1 MEVLESVRDAIFK
14 DLIAM
19 TYYRPKKNSIE
30 ICILK
35 EDYVLNSN
43 IISLQLYED
52 IVENVNECLSKL
64 QKLGLNI
71 TINQRIKDLNTIFTI
86 NHSQEEVYTIFKLY
100 GIL

>member
-71 TINQRIKDLNTIFTI
+71 TINQRIKDLNAIFTI

>member
-52 IVENVNECLSKL
+52 IVENINECLSKL

-71 TINQRIKDLNTIFTI
+71 TINQRIKDLNAIFTI

>member
-43 IISLQLYED
+43 IISLQLYKD
-52 IVENVNECLSKL
+52 IVENINECLSKL

-71 TINQRIKDLNTIFTI
+71 TINQQIKDLNAIFTI

>member
-43 IISLQLYED
+43 IISLQLYKD
-52 IVENVNECLSKL
+52 IVENIKECLSKL

-71 TINQRIKDLNTIFTI
+71 TINQQIKDLNAIFTI

>member
-35 EDYVLNSN
+35 EDYVLNCN

-86 NHSQEEVYTIFKLY
+86 NHSQEEVYTIFKLS

>member
-14 DLIAM
+14 DLITM
-19 TYYRPKKNSIE
+19 TYYRPKENSIE

-35 EDYVLNSN
+35 EEYILNSN
-43 IISLQLYED
+43 IISLQLHKD
-52 IVENVNECLSKL
+52 IVENTNECLSEL

-71 TINQRIKDLNTIFTI
+71 TINKQIKDLNTIFTI

>member
-52 IVENVNECLSKL
+52 IVENINKCLSKL

-71 TINQRIKDLNTIFTI
+71 TINQRIKDLNAIFTI

>member
-43 IISLQLYED
+43 IISLQLYKD
-52 IVENVNECLSKL
+52 IVENINECLSKL

-71 TINQRIKDLNTIFTI
+71 TIKQRIKDLNAIFTI